1 MEPKITYNVNDELIR
16 GVIARAVMS
25 EPRRMG
31 LWQDMLLALG
41 RGAEKTK
48 EGTASAFLFRA
59 MVDRL
64 LEEYHTGE
72 KQGLSG

>member
-31 LWQDMLLALG
+31 LWQDMLRALG

-64 LEEYHTGE
+64 LEEYHAGE
-72 KQGLSG
+72 KKGLSG

>member
-31 LWQDMLLALG
+31 LWQDMLRALY
-41 RGAEKTK
+41 RGGEKTK
-48 EGTASAFLFRA
+48 EGTVSAFLFRA

-64 LEEYHTGE
+64 LEEYHAGE

>member
-31 LWQDMLLALG
+31 LWQDMLRALG

-64 LEEYHTGE
+64 LEEYHAGE

>member
-31 LWQDMLLALG
+31 LWQDMLRALG

-72 KQGLSG
+72 KQGLSC

>member
-31 LWQDMLLALG
+31 LWQDMLRALYQGGHRERLFVLGDGGPAAG
-41 RGAEKTK
+41 RI
-48 EGTASAFLFRA
+48 SYR
-59 MVDRL
+59 
-64 LEEYHTGE
+64 
-72 KQGLSG
+72 

>member
-25 EPRRMG
+25 EKRRPG
-31 LWQDMLLALG
+31 LWQDMLRALG

>member
-31 LWQDMLLALG
+31 LWQDMLRALG

-64 LEEYHTGE
+64 LE
-72 KQGLSG
+72 

>member
-31 LWQDMLLALG
+31 LWQDMLRALYQ
-41 RGAEKTK
+41 GAEKTK
-48 EGTASAFLFRA
+48 VR
-59 MVDRL
+59 
-64 LEEYHTGE
+64 
-72 KQGLSG
+72 

>member
-31 LWQDMLLALG
+31 LWQDMLRALYQ
-41 RGAEKTK
+41 GAAKT
-48 EGTASAFLFRA
+48 EAGTVSAFLFWA

>member
-16 GVIARAVMS
+16 GVTARAVMS

-31 LWQDMLLALG
+31 LWQDMLRALG

>member
-31 LWQDMLLALG
+31 LWQDMLRALYQ
-41 RGAEKTK
+41 GAEKT
-48 EGTASAFLFRA
+48 EAGTVSAFLFRA

-64 LEEYHTGE
+64 LEEYHAGE
-72 KQGLSG
+72 KKGLSG

>member
-31 LWQDMLLALG
+31 LWQDMLRALG